1 MDGLQISCFR
11 SEKYVHLDLV
21 NKIEVIEIL
30 TGKCKPA
37 VAGNINNGV
46 SLSWTSLSVLRAGL
60 EPATL
65 KP

>member
-21 NKIEVIEIL
+21 YKIEVIEIL

-37 VAGNINNGV
+37 EAGNIHKGV
-46 SLSWTSLSVLRAGL
+46 SIS
-60 EPATL
+60 
-65 KP
+65 